1 MVCLCDIYINIYIYT
16 YLYSICIYIICMY
29 IYIYLYLIYAY
40 TIYIYN
46 LYIYSSILYI
56 NTFQHSTSISVG
68 ISFLSP
74 YKVKILTKEITRD
87 AIKQNIQVLT
97 IAAKDLGLRVG
108 VKTCQVHVEAL
119 YTLMAVSCPGRL
131 FHFICIYMPYFFAVT
146 CVDSVPIQRI
156 PFLFILGGP
165 HTKPFLRTRGGNTG
179 LATQALL
186 ELHPEPPCEPS
197 VPAKRSASSK
207 VYG

>member
-1 MVCLCDIYINIYIYT
+1 MVCLCNIYT
-16 YLYSICIYIICMY
+16 YIH
-29 IYIYLYLIYAY
+29 IYLYLIYAY
-40 TIYIYN
+40 IYNMCIYNIYN
-46 LYIYSSILYI
+46 LYIYIYISILYI
-56 NTFQHSTSISVG
+56 NAFQHSINISVG
-68 ISFLSP
+68 ISFLSA
-74 YKVKILTKEITRD
+74 YKVKILTNEITRD

-131 FHFICIYMPYFFAVT
+131 FHFICIYMHTIHFFAVT

-156 PFLFILGGP
+156 PFLFLLGGL
-165 HTKPFLRTRGGNTG
+165 HTKPFLRTRCGDTR
-179 LATQALL
+179 LAAETLL
-186 ELHPEPPCEPS
+186 ELHPEPFGEPS
-197 VPAKRSASSK
+197 MQTQRPAASK